1 MKHLSI
7 LGLAIAFAL
16 PIVVAPRPAA
26 ADTLNAVAQAVGESD
41 PFVFTWVDG
50 TDGKLSIN
58 DQISGQIHGMFAGAR
73 YIVTDKGQLILGQLQ
88 GQELKTILPPT
99 AVAKNQANTF
109 FISHIRSQDKTLF
122 LDGTIDRFQSDP
134 TKGYAQFNLTLVA
147 KDGSTIST
155 LVQQMLTFPG
165 SAPAPQQDPPAP
177 GPLPFPAQ

>member
-1 MKHLSI
+1 MKHLSL
-7 LGLAIAFAL
+7 LGLAMAFPL
-16 PIVVAPRPAA
+16 PLVAAPRPAA
-26 ADTLNAVAQAVGESD
+26 AASVTAVAQAVGESD

-58 DQISGQIHGMFAGAR
+58 DQVASQIHDMFAGAQ
-73 YIVTDKGQLILGQLQ
+73 YLVTDKGQLIVGQLQ
-88 GQELKTILPPT
+88 GQELKAIVPPT
-99 AVAKNQANTF
+99 AVVKNQANTF

-155 LVQQMLTFPG
+155 LVQQLLTFPS
-165 SAPAPQQDPPAP
+165 SAPAPTAPAP
-177 GPLPFPAQ
+177 NSFPQ